1 MRKNIYIKYIKRIFD
16 IIISISVIVFFSWLY
31 FIIAIT
37 LCLFQGRPIIYKQ
50 KRKTLKEKD
59 FEIYK
64 FRSMKVNAEELK
76 EGFTEKEKIE
86 YESNYKLKLDK
97 RTTKIGK
104 FLRKT
109 SLDELPQFFNVLI
122 GDMTFIGPRP
132 IVEKELKMYKKDKD
146 KLLSIKPGLIGYW
159 QAYATEETTYEE
171 RMKMELFYVDNV
183 SLLFDIKI
191 FFKSIYAVIRKS
203 IS

>member
-16 IIISISVIVFFSWLY
+16 ILISIGVIVSFSWFY
-31 FIIAIT
+31 FIITIF
-37 LCLFQGRPIIYKQ
+37 LFFFQGRPIIYKQ
-50 KRKTLKEKD
+50 KRKTLNGKD

-64 FRSMKVNAEELK
+64 FRSMKVDAEELK
-76 EGFTEKEKIE
+76 ERFTEKEKKE
-86 YESNYKLKLDK
+86 YESNYKLKIDK

-104 FLRKT
+104 ILRKT
-109 SLDELPQFFNVLI
+109 SIDELPQFVNILK
-122 GDMTFIGPRP
+122 GDMAFIGPRP

-171 RMKMELFYVDNV
+171 RMKMELFYVDNA
-183 SLLFDIKI
+183 SLIFDIKI
-191 FFKSIYAVIRKS
+191 FFKSIYTVVRKS